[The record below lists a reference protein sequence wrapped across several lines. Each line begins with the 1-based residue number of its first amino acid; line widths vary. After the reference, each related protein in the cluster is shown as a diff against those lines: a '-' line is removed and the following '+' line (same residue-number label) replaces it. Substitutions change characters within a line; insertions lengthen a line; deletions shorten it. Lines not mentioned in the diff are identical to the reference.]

1 MLNINEKRRW
11 IGTLSVAL
19 VMTAIALN
27 ALSASQTIPAASNK
41 CVPLPVFTPE
51 PKFHPLKAGTP
62 VGAPALELR
71 VADDGTVGKARL
83 IRTSNGDDMAVFEGA
98 RLRLQEDGSCHHYAR
113 GLILISPARA
123 CAGGQSGWRFAQAQT
138 MTRFKWTGKA
148 THVKLQCT

>member
-1 MLNINEKRRW
+1 
-11 IGTLSVAL
+11 
-19 VMTAIALN
+19 MTAIALN

-83 IRTSNGDDMAVFEGA
+83 IRTSNVKDWDKE
-98 RLRLQEDGSCHHYAR
+98 
-113 GLILISPARA
+113 ILKTVMT
-123 CAGGQSGWRFAQAQT
+123 WRFSKAPGCGCRKTVVAIT
-138 MTRFKWTGKA
+138 M
-148 THVKLQCT
+148 HVD